1 LLENPSWYGNTI
13 VYVSYNNLYITY
25 PNEIKESEILINAI
39 IENLKDILP
48 QEIVDKAIMLKDLD
62 LYEISKLVKLDIMF
76 ENYLWSIKK
85 QNQEAVIKNL
95 QNRLT
100 NYFKSKIRDYDK
112 SFLVKIDLTDL
123 NVKAIGE
130 IPGIVLNQFSLDEY
144 QGKLRVAVTIGE
156 RNSRQL
162 LF

>member
-1 LLENPSWYGNTI
+1 MLENPSWYGNTI